1 MRPILLAL
9 ATLALAAQDERAFL
23 ESMARLEKQDPAGK
37 KDLEAGSPLRAAAL
51 AMDPA
56 KEPEKARYAAASW
69 LWATSLIRGLNH
81 GVDGTYLKAARG
93 QADLQKA
100 WALLETVGGDLAR
113 PRNAMRLEVAWRL
126 LDPDRMKA
134 AYAAVAAQPALNP
147 RELIHCFFVAAH
159 LGEWDAMR
167 RHAQA
172 ILAQGGKLESL
183 HASAEEAPAMFDYES
198 LLKAVETG
206 RPERVTEP
214 LAARS
219 FRITKTRVKIRRVS
233 GHDKTLLKE
242 SETWPRDWVAKP
254 DPAAPLLQVGTAAHW
269 VEGPALPPVSGFM
282 QKDRLYLVGYKIAQ
296 GDAPESGRQDQAWD
310 MRPESGAPDR
320 WRGLNTLTIWR
331 AGTDPKA
338 GPALQVTFDAEWD
351 LRPLETLP

>member
-1 MRPILLAL
+1 MRAALLVL
-9 ATLALAAQDERAFL
+9 ATLTLAAQDERAFL
-23 ESMARLEKQDPAGK
+23 DSMARLEKQDPAGK
-37 KDLEAGSPLRAAAL
+37 KDLDVSSPLRAAAL

-69 LWATSLIRGLNH
+69 LWATSLIRGLDH

-93 QADLQKA
+93 QIELQKA

-134 AYAAVAAQPALNP
+134 AYAAVATQPALNP
-147 RELIHCFFVAAH
+147 RELIHCFFVATH
-159 LGEWDAMR
+159 LGEWEAMK

-172 ILAQGGKLESL
+172 IVAQGGRLENL
-183 HASAEEAPAMFDYES
+183 HASAEDTPAMFDYES
-198 LLKAVETG
+198 VLKAVEAG
-206 RPERVTEP
+206 RPDRITEA
-214 LAARS
+214 LGARS
-219 FRITKTRVKIRRVS
+219 FRITKARVKIRHIS

-242 SETWPRDWVAKP
+242 SESWPRDWVTKP
-254 DPAAPLLQVGTAAHW
+254 DATAPLLQVGAAAHW
-269 VEGPALPPVSGFM
+269 VEGPGLPPVSGFI
-282 QKDRLYLVGYKIAQ
+282 QKDRIYLVGYKLAQ
-296 GDAPESGRQDQAWD
+296 GDTPDAGRQDQVWD
-310 MRPESGAPDR
+310 MRPAGDAPGH

-331 AGTDPKA
+331 AGVDPKA

>member
-23 ESMARLEKQDPAGK
+23 DSMARLEKQDPAGK
-37 KDLEAGSPLRAAAL
+37 KDLEKDSPLRAAAL

-69 LWATSLIRGLNH
+69 LWATSLIRGLDH
-81 GVDGTYLKAARG
+81 PVDGTYLKAARG
-93 QADLQKA
+93 QVELQKA
-100 WALLETVGGDLAR
+100 WTLLETVGGDLTR
-113 PRNAMRLEVAWRL
+113 PRNAMRLEIAWRL
-126 LDPDRMKA
+126 LDPDRMKQ
-134 AYAAVAAQPALNP
+134 AYATVAAQPALNP

-159 LGEWDAMR
+159 LGEWEAMK

-172 ILAQGGKLESL
+172 IVAQGGKLENL
-183 HASAEEAPAMFDYES
+183 HANAEDTPAMFDYES
-198 LLKAVETG
+198 LLKAVEAG
-206 RPERVTEP
+206 RPDRDSGP

-219 FRITKTRVKIRRVS
+219 FQISRTRVKIRHIS

-242 SETWPRDWVAKP
+242 SESWPRDWVTKP
-254 DPAAPLLQVGTAAHW
+254 APTAPLLQVGAGAHW
-269 VEGPALPPVSGFM
+269 AEGPGLPPMSGFM
-282 QKDRLYLVGYKIAQ
+282 QKDRIYLVGYKIAQ
-296 GDAPESGRQDQAWD
+296 GDAPEAGRQDQAWD
-310 MRPESGAPDR
+310 MRPDTGASGR
-320 WRGLNTLTIWR
+320 WHGLNTLMIWR
-331 AGTDPKA
+331 AGVDPKA